1 MKHPF
6 SKPFYQTSPPHSPVH
21 HFQHPHVAMVVDS
34 CVAIALDLAHE
45 FNMLSYVY
53 FPISATTLSMHL
65 NLPRL
70 DKETTCEY
78 RHLPHPIKLPGCV
91 PFHGVDPL
99 HFLPCG
105 FLERTK
111 EQGMIIPSWAPQYIE
126 SIWNEAKSENKE
138 RFTFRKHFPHCH
150 HGRALEEEW

>member
-1 MKHPF
+1 MAYETPIL
-6 SKPFYQTSPPHSPVH
+6 QTLPPNISTTLSSASLQTPPRGH
-21 HFQHPHVAMVVDS
+21 VVDS
-34 CVAIALDLAHE
+34 FATVALDLAQE

-78 RHLPHPIKLPGCV
+78 RYLPHPIKLPGCV
-91 PFHGVDPL
+91 PFHGIDPL

-111 EQGMIIPSWAPQYIE
+111 EQGLIIPSWAPHVQG
-126 SIWNEAKSENKE
+126 SMPNAHHVGKVGVMKHRLGACTDQFSDTEN
-138 RFTFRKHFPHCH
+138 
-150 HGRALEEEW
+150 W